1 MAGLGRPLVG
11 AQSPLRL
18 DRRPDR
24 ACRTLED
31 EEVGVAL
38 AAELP
43 PAMFGDRFP
52 QQVGML
58 SLQVP
63 VLICTDVLDQ
73 PGGTLDV
80 GEEEG
85 EQAHGQ
91 AASEPLQWICA

>member
-1 MAGLGRPLVG
+1 
-11 AQSPLRL
+11 
-18 DRRPDR
+18 
-24 ACRTLED
+24 
-31 EEVGVAL
+31 
-38 AAELP
+38 
-43 PAMFGDRFP
+43 
-52 QQVGML
+52 ML

-63 VLICTDVLDQ
+63 VLICTDLLDQ